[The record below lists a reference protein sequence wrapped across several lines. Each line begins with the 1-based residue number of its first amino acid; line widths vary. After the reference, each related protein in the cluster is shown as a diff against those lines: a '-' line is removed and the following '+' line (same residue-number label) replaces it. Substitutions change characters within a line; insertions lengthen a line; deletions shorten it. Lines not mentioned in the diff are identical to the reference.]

1 MKYKNP
7 HGSNIV
13 YKSSHMMDS
22 SLCIHSEGYTRGR
35 TQIFWATLDAKS
47 IWDLVFLPKRQE
59 CNWVQLGANG
69 CKWVYK
75 VKHNGDGLVSR
86 YKTKLITKAY
96 AQTYD
101 IDYEENYSSIVKMTI
116 IRTMIVMATIK
127 WWS

>member
-1 MKYKNP
+1 MRVIQEVEPKYFEQVVENPQWKNAM
-7 HGSNIV
+7 NEE
-13 YKSSHMMDS
+13 M
-22 SLCIHSEGYTRGR
+22 T
-35 TQIFWATLDAKS
+35 TLDAKS

-127 WWS
+127 